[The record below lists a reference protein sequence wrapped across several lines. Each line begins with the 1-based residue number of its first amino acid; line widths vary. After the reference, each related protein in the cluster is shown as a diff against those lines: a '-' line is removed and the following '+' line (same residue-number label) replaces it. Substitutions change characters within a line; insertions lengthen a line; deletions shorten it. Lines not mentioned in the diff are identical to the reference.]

1 MWLLSCPDGQ
11 ADIGMLY
18 FQTLLVFCLGIFVR
32 VTFIDADVF
41 SQYLLNR
48 FNLPLS
54 PKTTFFLVDVW
65 LYFLLQ

>member
-1 MWLLSCPDGQ
+1 
-11 ADIGMLY
+11 MLY